1 MPFTQNCDYRRTQ
14 NYGSLKEKA
23 RLIRTLSKHFLFI
36 LGETTMLAIETQVAT
51 ANQTQTQYLPET
63 LLEMSFGMYN
73 TQAIYTV
80 AKLGIADLFADDQDC
95 KSVDELAQLAQA
107 DTQSLYIVLRTLVSI
122 GIFTEG
128 EKQQFQLTPLAKYLQ
143 SEHPSSLRNFMIF
156 MGESWHF
163 QVWGALFNNVKT
175 GKSAFKHV
183 FKIGLFPY
191 MLLNPSK
198 MKVLKKG
205 MASLASAC
213 LPAVLGSYDF
223 SSFKKIVNLN
233 GGQDTIIA
241 EILKNSPCLQGVLFD
256 KSRNLKGAKEMLET
270 YKVANRCEIVAG
282 NSAEFVPDNCDC
294 YVMKSTI
301 QDWGVK
307 RSLATLKNCHQLM
320 KENDKILLLEKVI
333 PPGNNPSFSKWLD
346 LEMLVMGR
354 GRALTEAEYREF
366 LAQAGF
372 QVTKVV
378 YTKSLI
384 NVIEAVKA

>member
-1 MPFTQNCDYRRTQ
+1 
-14 NYGSLKEKA
+14 
-23 RLIRTLSKHFLFI
+23 
-36 LGETTMLAIETQVAT
+36 MLAIE
-51 ANQTQTQYLPET
+51 NQTQNQTQAKYLPET

-73 TQAIYTV
+73 TQAIYV
-80 AKLGIADLFADDQDC
+80 AAKLGIADLFQDDQDV
-95 KSVDELAQLAQA
+95 KSINELAQLAHA
-107 DTQSLYIVLRTLVSI
+107 DTQSLYVVLRTLVSI
-122 GIFTEG
+122 GIFAED
-128 EKQQFQLTPLAKYLQ
+128 EKQKFQLTSLAKYLQ
-143 SEHPSSLRNFMIF
+143 SDYPASLRDFMIF

-163 QVWGALFNNVKT
+163 QVWGALFHNVTT

-183 FKIGLFPY
+183 FKLGLFPY
-191 MLLNPSK
+191 MLLNPGK

-223 SSFKKIVNLN
+223 SSMQKIVNLN
-233 GGQDTIIA
+233 GGQDTLIA
-241 EILKNSPCLQGVLFD
+241 EILKNNPALQGILFD
-256 KSRNLKGAKEMLET
+256 KPRALKGTKDML
-270 YKVANRCEIVAG
+270 KAHGVANRCEIVAG
-282 NSAEFVPDNCDC
+282 NSAEFVPGDCDC

-307 RSLATLKNCHQLM
+307 RTLATLKNCHQLM

-372 QVTKVV
+372 KVTQVV
-378 YTKSLI
+378 YTTSLI